1 MWRIL
6 TWVLCAALVESL
18 LCADAFAIRKDSTP
32 SPRKAAHLSSL
43 TERLGSGNEALIAVR
58 LRDNAIVAGYIREA
72 GPDSVSITDPQT
84 GETKIVS
91 YDQVTR
97 LHGVN
102 LITGVQVH
110 DGGGVKAKLA
120 SALRYVVPGRG
131 VQSNSFAGT
140 TLLIIGIVI
149 GILIAVVVAKTV

>member
-18 LCADAFAIRKDSTP
+18 LCADAFAIRKEAAS
-32 SPRKAAHLSSL
+32 SPRKVAHISALVDK
-43 TERLGSGNEALIAVR
+43 LGSGNDALIAVR
-58 LRDNAIVAGYIREA
+58 LRDKSTVAGYIRQA
-72 GPDSVSITDPQT
+72 DPDSLSIADPKT
-84 GETKIVS
+84 GDIRVVP

-97 LHGVN
+97 LVGVN
-102 LITGVQVH
+102 LSTGVQVQ
-110 DGGGVKAKLA
+110 DGGGMKAKFA
-120 SALRYVVPGRG
+120 SALRYLVPGRR

-149 GILIAVVVAKTV
+149 GVLIAILVAKTV